1 MPEPSSLYRSQSYHH
16 PTSGPQPPIERDRF
30 ASLSRRSPPVGPQ
43 DFHHNPPPPY
53 HQPRVI
59 SPASFPPQ
67 RPQNRTPIEPTIP
80 QRLDRRLDSSQTGSS
95 HSSTSTPTSERKPI
109 PISPPVASAPTASSE
124 PKEPARDELK
134 SIAAKSSLAIPVTA
148 VTENSHEDYF
158 SSNSV
163 AVDKNEEPVNK
174 TSPAEGP
181 LSALPAEHAML
192 KTAKTAAPELK
203 SEQKKK
209 EPPEPKSILSLP
221 SIPRQSMVASLQ
233 SEEDEDD
240 EEEDEE
246 EGLNESDVNAKM
258 ADLDTQIATLESRLI
273 ELEQEKNVEQE
284 LLLEQVVTPAASSS
298 PEAVPESLSDL
309 RPKMSKMDVDSE
321 STPDD
326 DNDERE
332 LMEIVNDSDFIISRT
347 LPQRIL
353 KLNNEMV
360 HAQEAADMKYKLESP
375 VKAISD
381 YDFYSLNESSFKV
394 MRQVIMRQLQTR
406 RKQEYEK
413 SRQLQIE
420 YKGLYDKWLISCR
433 ALDDEIAAS
442 SAKSRAR
449 ELATSSS
456 TDGNFDDDDDE
467 AGVFRRPGR
476 GHHNADTVRSEAEF
490 MEVLAS
496 LEWEDS
502 RDPKNR
508 AKLTSARIP
517 NMIVDED
524 ERNTVYADS
533 NNIVKN
539 PNIPLRRLS
548 TDGVDIFTEDEHRL
562 FCEGYKLRPK
572 QFGFIANHMGN
583 IRTFEECV
591 LHYYRTKKT
600 VDYKT
605 MATTTRR
612 RGAGGRKGRR
622 RARTGA
628 NASASAKSRQAVLLD
643 GLTVD
648 GEDAEKEQAA
658 ETTDDQPTPQPP
670 IHPRQH
676 SHRERMPDEEIAAL
690 LELGSTGRPRRA
702 AAPVFGGPGGEK
714 REQPVNEQPQP
725 KKRARGGKKNT
736 GKGRGSG
743 AAIIPPLD
751 ERQMLPI
758 MSAPM
763 YQQPLVQPELQ
774 PIATSMSTREPVH
787 MAIKPEVTQYY
798 QQDQSQPQ
806 PIVQQQMDNLVGVPE
821 DLKDREV
828 DAISALAGLFGGM
841 DGMVPQQQ
849 SPNQT
854 PQPQPQQLPQQLHEQ
869 QYVQT
874 QHSPDLQ
881 QQFQLQ
887 DGQRLVQEGVQRR
900 EHVRILPALEPK
912 PPQQQQAEDTSA
924 LGFLS
929 SAAATVTVAPTT
941 SSTPSQPSETEQ
953 SEQEQPIDEQS
964 KNMSGSGIL
973 KRNNMISS
981 YWSVH
986 EMDLFPKLLQSYG
999 TQWEEVSKH
1008 LKAKT
1013 TTMVKNYYARNAEKF
1028 GWDRV
1033 TAEANMLIA
1042 SGRPT
1047 PPPPTQPVP
1056 VRKRYEAQQRIR
1068 DADEDDRIVPH
1079 VDEYQRYVPVQIHN
1093 LPTPAKPSP
1102 LTHPPKRE
1110 PVYIPPQQ
1118 QQPSTASQSPPQP
1131 QPQMA
1136 SGSQPHPQPQSQSQS
1151 QPPPAALP
1159 LPPTPKT
1166 QAQLPTSM
1174 PQPVPQPIQQ
1184 PISQPPQQPVSQ
1196 ANRGPRLGFFVDAGK
1211 PRSTSGMLSAP
1222 PAMAAVAP
1230 PTLPSMGI
1238 TAITSAPEPQPQTQ
1252 QLPPP
1257 QAPAQ
1262 TTQQLIPPRAP
1273 PKMSNIANLLND
1285 VSSPPPVASPA
1296 PQASTLSPTLT
1307 AATPIQPKLEPPSR
1321 PSWIGTAGSPRQHA
1335 SIPMMQAHS
1344 PVPPLLQPVYSQSQQ
1359 QQPMYPSSM
1368 EPQPT
1373 PPYQYAI
1380 PTPPQT
1386 QQPHL
1391 VPPHGYPQ
1399 HLPHMQPPP
1408 PPQPILPS
1416 FSSYPPQTAVP
1427 MQASPQ
1433 GGYYQP
1439 QQQQPQGQPPGPS
1452 LPRLS
1457 SLINGGKMYDLPGLF
1472 SSRESNERGV

>member
-1 MPEPSSLYRSQSYHH
+1 MTMPEPSALYRPQSYHH
-16 PTSGPQPPIERDRF
+16 PTPGPPTPIERDRF
-30 ASLSRRSPPVGPQ
+30 APLSRRSPPVGPQ

-53 HQPRVI
+53 HQPRVV
-59 SPASFPPQ
+59 SPASYPPL
-67 RPQNRTPIEPTIP
+67 RLQNRIPIESALP
-80 QRLDRRLDSSQTGSS
+80 QRLDRRLDTIPTGPS
-95 HSSTSTPTSERKPI
+95 HASALTPTSERKPI
-109 PISPPVASAPTASSE
+109 QTSALAASAYASAPATSSEPKESAHATSSE
-124 PKEPARDELK
+124 PKEPARDELN
-134 SIAAKSSLAIPVTA
+134 SIGAKSSLATPVTA
-148 VTENSHEDYF
+148 VTENPREDHF
-158 SSNSV
+158 SPNPA
-163 AVDKNEEPVNK
+163 AVDKNEEQVDKQLN
-174 TSPAEGP
+174 SPAKGP
-181 LSALPAEHAML
+181 LSALPSEHAML
-192 KTAKTAAPELK
+192 TTARTAAPEVK
-203 SEQKKK
+203 PEQQAK
-209 EPPEPKSILSLP
+209 EPHEPKPP
-221 SIPRQSMVASLQ
+221 SIQRHSMVTSLH
-233 SEEDEDD
+233 SEDED
-240 EEEDEE
+240 EDEE
-246 EGLNESDVNAKM
+246 EGLNESDVTAKM
-258 ADLDTQIATLESRLI
+258 ADLDTQIATLETRLI
-273 ELEQEKNVEQE
+273 ELEQEKNAEQE
-284 LLLEQVVTPAASSS
+284 LLLVQVLTPAASPS

-309 RPKMSKMDVDSE
+309 GPKMSKMDVDSE

-326 DNDERE
+326 DNDEPE
-332 LMEIVNDSDFIISRT
+332 PMEIVDDSDFIIPRT

-394 MRQVIMRQLQTR
+394 MRQVIMRQLQAR

-420 YKGLYDKWLISCR
+420 YKELYDKWLITCR
-433 ALDDEIAAS
+433 ALDEEIAAS

-517 NMIVDED
+517 NMIIDED

-548 TDGVDIFTEDEHRL
+548 MDGVDVFTEEEHRL

-628 NASASAKSRQAVLLD
+628 NASAQTASKSRQAVLLD
-643 GLTVD
+643 GLAVD

-714 REQPVNEQPQP
+714 REQPVNEQPQQKP
-725 KKRARGGKKNT
+725 KRARGGKRSI

-743 AAIIPPLD
+743 AAIIPPLE

-758 MSAPM
+758 MSAQM
-763 YQQPLVQPELQ
+763 YQQPLMQSELQ
-774 PIATSMSTREPVH
+774 PISISMSTGEPIQ
-787 MAIKPEVTQYY
+787 MPIKPEVTQYY
-798 QQDQSQPQ
+798 QQEQFQPQ
-806 PIVQQQMDNLVGVPE
+806 SIVQQQMDNLVDVPK

-841 DGMVPQQQ
+841 DGMVPQHQ
-849 SPNQT
+849 SPIQT
-854 PQPQPQQLPQQLHEQ
+854 PKPQPQQLPQQLEEQ
-869 QYVQT
+869 QNVQT
-874 QHSPDLQ
+874 QRSPDLQ
-881 QQFQLQ
+881 QLFQSQ
-887 DGQRLVQEGVQRR
+887 EGQYQPRLVQDGVQRR

-929 SAAATVTVAPTT
+929 SAAATVTVAPTA

-953 SEQEQPIDEQS
+953 SEQEQQNDEQL
-964 KNMSGSGIL
+964 KNMSGSGLI

-1013 TTMVKNYYARNAEKF
+1013 TTMV
-1028 GWDRV
+1028 
-1033 TAEANMLIA
+1033 
-1042 SGRPT
+1042 
-1047 PPPPTQPVP
+1047 
-1056 VRKRYEAQQRIR
+1056 
-1068 DADEDDRIVPH
+1068 
-1079 VDEYQRYVPVQIHN
+1079 
-1093 LPTPAKPSP
+1093 
-1102 LTHPPKRE
+1102 
-1110 PVYIPPQQ
+1110 
-1118 QQPSTASQSPPQP
+1118 
-1131 QPQMA
+1131 
-1136 SGSQPHPQPQSQSQS
+1136 
-1151 QPPPAALP
+1151 
-1159 LPPTPKT
+1159 
-1166 QAQLPTSM
+1166 
-1174 PQPVPQPIQQ
+1174 
-1184 PISQPPQQPVSQ
+1184 
-1196 ANRGPRLGFFVDAGK
+1196 
-1211 PRSTSGMLSAP
+1211 
-1222 PAMAAVAP
+1222 
-1230 PTLPSMGI
+1230 
-1238 TAITSAPEPQPQTQ
+1238 
-1252 QLPPP
+1252 
-1257 QAPAQ
+1257 
-1262 TTQQLIPPRAP
+1262 
-1273 PKMSNIANLLND
+1273 
-1285 VSSPPPVASPA
+1285 SS
-1296 PQASTLSPTLT
+1296 
-1307 AATPIQPKLEPPSR
+1307 
-1321 PSWIGTAGSPRQHA
+1321 
-1335 SIPMMQAHS
+1335 
-1344 PVPPLLQPVYSQSQQ
+1344 
-1359 QQPMYPSSM
+1359 
-1368 EPQPT
+1368 
-1373 PPYQYAI
+1373 
-1380 PTPPQT
+1380 
-1386 QQPHL
+1386 
-1391 VPPHGYPQ
+1391 
-1399 HLPHMQPPP
+1399 
-1408 PPQPILPS
+1408 
-1416 FSSYPPQTAVP
+1416 
-1427 MQASPQ
+1427 
-1433 GGYYQP
+1433 
-1439 QQQQPQGQPPGPS
+1439 
-1452 LPRLS
+1452 
-1457 SLINGGKMYDLPGLF
+1457 
-1472 SSRESNERGV
+1472 